1 MEELKSNELLFDDRE
16 LDEFSD
22 ENIEISEEAKA
33 ELNKEVEKYFEENKI
48 EYED

>member
-1 MEELKSNELLFDDRE
+1 MEESKSNELLFDDRE

-22 ENIEISEEAKA
+22 EDIEISEEAKV